1 MKKRKAAFSLR
12 ILFTAALITAM
23 LTSVALIVNASAES
37 NDPTANVTANES
49 ETVENVLSI
58 GGNKRAASRLYA
70 QAKASSYN
78 GNYRSEL
85 NSDSVALEIYDGF
98 YANFVTT
105 PGNSPFTVNLDPA
118 VKVNGVNSGNVDDE
132 GAIIIEIDRTDPNY
146 INFEKSVSRG
156 ATAFGYDHPE
166 VFWIRDYSYNYSS
179 SVTVNTDGT
188 FEININSVTIT
199 PSESY
204 SGAYAQRDTVNN
216 GIAAAVSSIQNSI
229 QADDTRYI
237 ILKKIHD
244 YICNHAVYDYQAA
257 GQQVATEAHTAAPL
271 FNGKG
276 KFVCEGYSKSLK
288 ILCDRF
294 GIPCALV
301 SGTAGTNNEAHMWNY
316 VQMDD
321 GRWYGVDVTWD
332 DSGTQPVYNYFL
344 KGSNQME
351 TDHTATPPA
360 VNNKEV
366 AIDYPSI
373 NPVDYDPNWNQG
385 TTTTSADET
394 TTTSADETTTTS
406 ANETTT
412 TSADETTTTSANE
425 TTTTS
430 ADETTTT
437 SANETTTTTAEPKRI
452 TVRLDDPNNGFVKS
466 ADLPETAKAKAGNDD
481 VELNKIRIVVTKLN
495 ETEKKTLSE
504 GIRRINT
511 GFDPDNSILEAYDI
525 KLVDSN
531 GQTVTITE
539 GKIRICLA
547 FSGTQTKKYTNYVY
561 SIYHQKSEGD
571 VERIKSVN
579 YNAQGVWFES
589 DKFSPFGLVSVEKS
603 NGEPSPGT
611 GETILMTVVALILLA
626 LAAGAIAFVIIRN
639 RASSDDD
646 EAASSEAATPDTAA
660 ASEKNS
666 EEASGA
672 ENTASETAD
681 APEKTDEE

>member
-1 MKKRKAAFSLR
+1 MRCWLIRYMHCKSRMCYTFLYGKGLKKMKKRKAAFSLR

-385 TTTTSADET
+385 TTTTSASET

-406 ANETTT
+406 A
-412 TSADETTTTSANE
+412 D
-425 TTTTS
+425 
-430 ADETTTT
+430 
-437 SANETTTTTAEPKRI
+437 ETTTTTAEPKRI

-531 GQTVTITE
+531 GHTVTITE

>member
-385 TTTTSADET
+385 TTTTSASET

-406 ANETTT
+406 A
-412 TSADETTTTSANE
+412 D
-425 TTTTS
+425 
-430 ADETTTT
+430 
-437 SANETTTTTAEPKRI
+437 ETTTTTAEPKRI

>member
-385 TTTTSADET
+385 TTTTSASETTTTSADET

-406 ANETTT
+406 A
-412 TSADETTTTSANE
+412 D
-425 TTTTS
+425 
-430 ADETTTT
+430 
-437 SANETTTTTAEPKRI
+437 ETTTTTAEPKRI

>member
-385 TTTTSADET
+385 TTTTSASETTTTSADET

-406 ANETTT
+406 A
-412 TSADETTTTSANE
+412 D
-425 TTTTS
+425 
-430 ADETTTT
+430 
-437 SANETTTTTAEPKRI
+437 ETTTTTAEPKRI

-495 ETEKKTLSE
+495 ETEKKALSE

-579 YNAQGVWFES
+579 YNA
-589 DKFSPFGLVSVEKS
+589 
-603 NGEPSPGT
+603 
-611 GETILMTVVALILLA
+611 LILLA

>member
-385 TTTTSADET
+385 TTTTSA
-394 TTTSADETTTTS
+394 
-406 ANETTT
+406 NETTT
-412 TSADETTTTSANE
+412 TSADETTTTSAN
-425 TTTTS
+425 
-430 ADETTTT
+430 ETTTT

-495 ETEKKTLSE
+495 ETEKKALSE

>member
-301 SGTAGTNNEAHMWNY
+301 SGKAGTNNEAHMWNY

-385 TTTTSADET
+385 TTTTSASET

-406 ANETTT
+406 A
-412 TSADETTTTSANE
+412 D
-425 TTTTS
+425 
-430 ADETTTT
+430 
-437 SANETTTTTAEPKRI
+437 ETTTTTAEPKRI

>member
-412 TSADETTTTSANE
+412 TSADETTTTSA
-425 TTTTS
+425 
-430 ADETTTT
+430 D
-437 SANETTTTTAEPKRI
+437 ETTTTTAEPKRI

-495 ETEKKTLSE
+495 ETEKKALSE